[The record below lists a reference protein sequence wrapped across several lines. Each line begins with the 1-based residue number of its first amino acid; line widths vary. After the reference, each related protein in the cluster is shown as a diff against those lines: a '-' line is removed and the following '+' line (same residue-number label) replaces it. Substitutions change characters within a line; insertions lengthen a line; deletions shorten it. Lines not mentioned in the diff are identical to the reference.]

1 MAGSHATPGVQNVA
15 LQRSRHILSAQT
27 RRLAQGAAALRT
39 RRWARIQGTPSH
51 TPSIG
56 KRRGMRRTNARC
68 TCTCSRSCR
77 AAGRGRG
84 RGRGRGHR
92 VRGAQLL
99 QGHARNLAHLIQ
111 LCVIGL
117 RSRIDVCGVTRKRQR
132 SIVRNLITTTVG
144 RLEQARVHRPPAQPT
159 MSQKVNP
166 DTGLHTASSAR

>member
-1 MAGSHATPGVQNVA
+1 MRAVLVLAVEAAEQLVVVVVGDRVGVGDRV
-15 LQRSRHILSAQT
+15 
-27 RRLAQGAAALRT
+27 
-39 RRWARIQGTPSH
+39 
-51 TPSIG
+51 
-56 KRRGMRRTNARC
+56 
-68 TCTCSRSCR
+68 
-77 AAGRGRG
+77 
-84 RGRGRGHR
+84 R
-92 VRGAQLL
+92 VRGRSCSRATL
-99 QGHARNLAHLIQ
+99 RNLAHLIQ